1 MQPSFRTIFQQ
12 TIASKGYQ
20 KDPAQQQ
27 LVTELDRL
35 FLYLQ
40 RPVFRKK
47 NIPGLYI
54 WGPVGRGKTFLMDLF
69 FKHIPANCGLR
80 LHFHRFMEQVHHQ
93 LQQKQGRKDPLQ
105 IVAKELAQQ
114 YRVICFDEFYLNDI
128 ADSMILSGL
137 LQELFR
143 RGVILIS
150 TSNRPPEELYQET
163 IYRDRVT
170 PIITKIQQEMVI
182 RSLNGKQDFR
192 LRELSHRPCFYENNE
207 QALQQHF
214 DGLTLSKHDT
224 APVMIKGREI
234 PVIQKTEN
242 CIWFRFSDLCEG
254 PRSQI
259 DYIELASRF
268 NTIILSDIPPL
279 GGVAREQIKARG
291 TEDGSIAVAA
301 GARQIILARMDDPAR
316 RFISLIDE
324 LYDRCV
330 NLFLSSSVPLDQ
342 LYLEGSL
349 TFEFARTYSR
359 LTEMQSAEYQS
370 RQHLP

>member
-1 MQPSFRTIFQQ
+1 MQPSFQTIFQQ
-12 TIASKGYQ
+12 TIASEGYQ
-20 KDPAQQQ
+20 EDLAQQQ
-27 LVTELDRL
+27 LATELDRL
-35 FLYLQ
+35 FIHLQ
-40 RPVFRKK
+40 RPAFRKK
-47 NIPGLYI
+47 HIQGLYI

-69 FKHIPANCGLR
+69 FKHIPTHSGLR
-80 LHFHRFMEQVHHQ
+80 LHFHRFMEQVHQQ
-93 LQQKQGRKDPLQ
+93 LQEKQGHKDPLR

-128 ADSMILSGL
+128 ADAMILSGL
-137 LQELFR
+137 LQELFQ

-150 TSNRPPEELYQET
+150 TSNRPPKELYQDT

-170 PIITKIQQEMVI
+170 PIITKIEQEMII
-182 RSLNGKQDFR
+182 RNLDGKQDFR
-192 LRELSHRPCFYENNE
+192 LRKLDHRACFYENDV
-207 QALQQHF
+207 QSLRQHF
-214 DGLTLSKHDT
+214 DDISLSKHNS
-224 APVMIKGREI
+224 APVTVKGREI
-234 PVIQKTEN
+234 PVIQKTEH

-254 PRSQI
+254 PRSQL

-268 NTIILSDIPPL
+268 NTIMLSDIPPL
-279 GGVAREQIKARG
+279 GGVVREQIKARG

-301 GARQIILARMDDPAR
+301 GARQVILARMDDPAR

-330 NLFLSSSVPLDQ
+330 NLFLSSAVPLDQ
-342 LYLEGSL
+342 LYMEGSL